1 MRLLETARFQPVHC
15 SSDFILYSWIYL
27 FLCWVYPAHD
37 SMKCRLLL
45 LFCDHKKNSSFIST
59 RSVRLTFCFPLSGSV
74 LFYVNK
80 ILNKVYPEHW
90 FSSCSW
96 WINRGN
102 SLHQI
107 LANAKSGKVV
117 CDLYY
122 KYCHVDWGT
131 SRIVQ
136 TIRKR

>member
-59 RSVRLTFCFPLSGSV
+59 RSVRLTFCFPLSGSAV
-74 LFYVNK
+74 FFVNK
-80 ILNKVYPEHW
+80 ILNKVYLEHW

-96 WINRGN
+96 WIKRSEETVLIRSSLMPNRERLFAIFIIN
-102 SLHQI
+102 TAMYTEARLELFKQ
-107 LANAKSGKVV
+107 
-117 CDLYY
+117 
-122 KYCHVDWGT
+122 
-131 SRIVQ
+131 
-136 TIRKR
+136 